1 MLDNCTF
8 SCPTG
13 VGRAESY
20 QVTARIWSPLELL
33 GSINLLDSRLIL
45 FQQSLT
51 TANGSWGQT
60 PVLIANSRY
69 YPQHRTH
76 IG

>member
-8 SCPTG
+8 SCPPGAGT
-13 VGRAESY
+13 ADSY

-45 FQQSLT
+45 FQQNLT

-69 YPQHRTH
+69 YSQRHTE
-76 IG
+76 IA